1 MPNETHVAQFLDEVA
16 ARWRLLAR
24 LRLFTRAALGLGV
37 LWLAGITL
45 LWLVGRTSL
54 GQESLVIAVVA
65 LATAG
70 LVAAVRWFLPKPPAR
85 TDVARLVEERVPE
98 LDDRLATAADVLER
112 GGPDAATFVARAV
125 RRHGPRARLGE
136 RQ

>member
-70 LVAAVRWFLPKPPAR
+70 LVAAVRGSLPKPRGR
-85 TDVARLVEERVPE
+85 TVSARLVEGRVPE
-98 LDDRLATAADVLER
+98 WNDRLAPAGNARER
-112 GGPDAATFVARAV
+112 GG
-125 RRHGPRARLGE
+125 
-136 RQ
+136 

>member
-1 MPNETHVAQFLDEVA
+1 MPNETYVTQFLEEVA

-24 LRLFTRAALGLGV
+24 LRLVARAALGIGL

-45 LWLVGRTSL
+45 WWLVGRTSL

-65 LATAG
+65 LATAV

-85 TDVARLVEERVPE
+85 TEVARLV
-98 LDDRLATAADVLER
+98 
-112 GGPDAATFVARAV
+112 
-125 RRHGPRARLGE
+125 
-136 RQ
+136 